1 MKPSQ
6 KIFLLSVAVGA
17 LILYVASHRAL
28 HSLRFDGGGNLG
40 RFYLFGTAFGGALLA
55 SIVLILFL
63 QRFMLEKRV
72 AQRTAELAERGELVK
87 LLVDSIPGAIY
98 GIDGQGL
105 CTFCNPSCVRALGY
119 SDAAEVL
126 GKNVHALVRHT
137 RADGSAYPSQDC
149 PIYRSFSTGVDP
161 HNLEDIFWRKDGTS
175 FPVEYSSRQIRRKE
189 KVVGAIVTFLD
200 ITERRQNEM
209 EVRQSQ
215 RLEAVGRL
223 AAGIAHEINTPVQ
236 FVGDNTHFLIDS
248 FRDVAKLIR
257 KYEELHRAA
266 SAGAVVPE
274 VLQDIDTTRE
284 QLEWPYQLDEI
295 PRALDQMLEGLE
307 RVSTIVR
314 GMKDFS
320 HVDRSN
326 EKTPADINRALE
338 STLVVSR
345 NELKYVA
352 DVETHFADLPP
363 VLCHLGDLNQV
374 FLNLLVNAAH
384 AIEDTAKE
392 TSTRGKISVR
402 TRVDGDFVEISIA
415 DSGTGIPDEVRD
427 KIFDPFFTTK
437 AVGKGTGQGL
447 TIARTI
453 IVDKHGGTLHFVTEV
468 PKGTTFFIRL
478 PLQRSAVAEEV
489 FVG

>member
-1 MKPSQ
+1 MKLSP
-6 KIFLLSVAVGA
+6 KTFLLSVAVGA
-17 LILYVASHRAL
+17 VVLYFTSRKLL
-28 HSLRFDGGGNLG
+28 HSSWPYDGDLG
-40 RFYLFGTAFGGALLA
+40 HFYFFGTAVGGVLLA
-55 SIVLILFL
+55 SIVLVLFF
-63 QRFMLEKRV
+63 QRFVLETRV

-98 GIDGQGL
+98 GIDGHGL
-105 CTFCNPSCVRALGY
+105 CTFCNPACVRAFGY
-119 SDAAEVL
+119 RDASEIL
-126 GKNVHALVRHT
+126 GKNIHALVHHT
-137 RADGSAYPSQDC
+137 HPDGSLYPPHEC
-149 PIYRSFSTGVDP
+149 PIYQSFVTGTDP
-161 HNLEDIFWRKDGTS
+161 HNHQDVFWRQDGTS
-175 FPVEYSSRQIRRKE
+175 FPVDYSSRQIRQKG
-189 KVVGAIVTFLD
+189 KVVGAVVTFLD
-200 ITERRQNEM
+200 ITERLQNEM

-223 AAGIAHEINTPVQ
+223 AAGIAHEINTPIQ

-257 KYEELHRAA
+257 KYEQLHQAA
-266 SAGAVVPE
+266 CTGSFDPE
-274 VLQDIDTTRE
+274 ILQAITSVRE
-284 QLEWPYQLDEI
+284 ELEWPYQLDEI
-295 PRALDQMLEGLE
+295 PRALTQMLEGLE

-320 HVDRSN
+320 HVDRSS

-352 DVETHFADLPP
+352 DVETHFAELPP

-384 AIEDTAKE
+384 AIEDAVKDTTA
-392 TSTRGKISVR
+392 RGKIRVC
-402 TRVDGDFVEISIA
+402 TRIDGDFVEISIT
-415 DSGTGIPDEVRD
+415 DSGTGIPDKVRD

-447 TIARTI
+447 AIARSI
-453 IVDKHGGTLHFVTEV
+453 IVDKHGGTLNFLTEMGQ
-468 PKGTTFFIRL
+468 GTTFFIRL
-478 PLQRSAVAEEV
+478 PLQGAATPEEV